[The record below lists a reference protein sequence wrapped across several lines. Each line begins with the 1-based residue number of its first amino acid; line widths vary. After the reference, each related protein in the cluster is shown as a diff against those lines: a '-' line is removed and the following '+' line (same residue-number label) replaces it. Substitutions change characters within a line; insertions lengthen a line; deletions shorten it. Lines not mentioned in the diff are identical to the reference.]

1 MKYIVLDVETKDP
14 YIDRGLGSGWVYKYR
29 NLPNCD
35 YELLGTAY
43 KTYDGRS
50 GYTTDLKIV
59 QEMVDRHDVII
70 CHNASYDVGSLTS
83 YNILRLEDK
92 ELYDTEIM
100 SRLYNSSLLSHSL
113 DILAR
118 KYLKMKKDNKGLCDK
133 VHELDL
139 YPYLK
144 KELLAQAKAEKNGET
159 WVRERPD
166 EKKLEK
172 WCKSNMDIIQAS
184 SLETVAKYAIQD
196 VECTEKLF
204 LYFKD
209 KIDMNIALKYS
220 MVTHICLDY
229 RRRGIRVDL
238 KRAREIRDEMKPL
251 IKKYHDECYKLAGQE
266 FGINSSKDMPVI
278 FDKLGIKY
286 PRTEAGNASITTPW
300 MQNQTHPL
308 CKAIVEARKAL
319 KIDRDFV
326 NKVLEIQEYTS
337 PDMGQG
343 DYGRVFP
350 ELHIMRARTGRF
362 SCVTGDVKI
371 TTDKGDVNASDINL
385 GDMVLTHKNRYR
397 AVTTCI
403 HNGVQE
409 VYEVVTGTGILR
421 CTPTHRLLTPEG
433 WKELRHI
440 KEGDKIECIEEM
452 GNSDREYKEGTQYVQ
467 GRECTNSTGDSSE
480 LEHNS
485 TQRQVHTKEASTG
498 GRVQDFESGKVL
510 GFKERRLK
518 SDDWEDWEAASSTC
532 WGVSRQQRVCYL
544 TGRGHENTVPS
555 LCNGKRTGD
564 GFITITSTGS
574 PYRRGQDEQLDR
586 QLSTMYKQRAQR
598 DTLQR
603 KRRKQYR
610 TTVKSINY
618 IGSFEVY
625 DFTVDEDHSYVSNG
639 ILSHNCTGYN
649 MQQIPSRD
657 PVFGPMCRSMFI
669 PEEGET
675 WYAIDFSNQEG
686 RLQVHYANRLKCE
699 GASLIAAEFN
709 KDPNLD
715 MHQMVADMVGIGRR
729 EAKAINLGVS
739 YGMGVSKLADQLGVD
754 VKKAKIILDK
764 YNTLAPYLHELNKK
778 CMKVMQDRKA
788 IKTIGGRY
796 SAIDPTMIID
806 GRTVSFEYKALNK
819 LIQGSA
825 ADMTIQC
832 MIDAYKEG
840 LPVLLV
846 VHDELVM
853 SGTKEQALRLKEV
866 MESCLDLDIPIVAD
880 LGEGE
885 NWNEAH

>member
-1 MKYIVLDVETKDP
+1 MKYVVLDIETKDP
-14 YIDRGLGSGWVYKYR
+14 YIDRGLGSGWVYKHHE
-29 NLPNCD
+29 LPNCD
-35 YELLGTAY
+35 YKLLGTAY
-43 KTYDGRS
+43 KSYDGSS
-50 GYTTDLKIV
+50 GYVTNLNELQVIV
-59 QEMVDRHDVII
+59 DAHDSII
-70 CHNASYDVGSLTS
+70 CHNASYDIGGISS
-83 YNILRLEDK
+83 YGILRLEDK
-92 ELYDTEIM
+92 DLYDTEIM

-144 KELLAQAKAEKNGET
+144 KELTAKARAEKLGEE
-159 WVRERPD
+159 WVRDRPD

-172 WCKSNMDIIQAS
+172 WCKSNMDIIQTS
-184 SLETVAKYAIQD
+184 SRETVAKYAIQD

-209 KIDMNIALKYS
+209 KIDMSIALKYS

-238 KRAREIRDEMKPL
+238 KRAREIRDEMIPL
-251 IKKYHDECYKLAGQE
+251 IKKYHDECYKIAGCE
-266 FGINSSKDMPVI
+266 FGINSIKDMPVV
-278 FDKLGIKY
+278 FDKLGIEY
-286 PRTEAGNASITTPW
+286 PRTEAGNPSITTPW

-362 SCVTGDVKI
+362 SC
-371 TTDKGDVNASDINL
+371 
-385 GDMVLTHKNRYR
+385 
-397 AVTTCI
+397 
-403 HNGVQE
+403 
-409 VYEVVTGTGILR
+409 
-421 CTPTHRLLTPEG
+421 
-433 WKELRHI
+433 
-440 KEGDKIECIEEM
+440 
-452 GNSDREYKEGTQYVQ
+452 
-467 GRECTNSTGDSSE
+467 
-480 LEHNS
+480 
-485 TQRQVHTKEASTG
+485 
-498 GRVQDFESGKVL
+498 
-510 GFKERRLK
+510 
-518 SDDWEDWEAASSTC
+518 
-532 WGVSRQQRVCYL
+532 
-544 TGRGHENTVPS
+544 
-555 LCNGKRTGD
+555 
-564 GFITITSTGS
+564 
-574 PYRRGQDEQLDR
+574 
-586 QLSTMYKQRAQR
+586 
-598 DTLQR
+598 
-603 KRRKQYR
+603 
-610 TTVKSINY
+610 
-618 IGSFEVY
+618 
-625 DFTVDEDHSYVSNG
+625 
-639 ILSHNCTGYN
+639 TGYN

-709 KDPNLD
+709 KDANLD

-764 YNTLAPYLHELNKK
+764 YNTLAPYLHELNQK

-796 SAIDPTMIID
+796 SAIDPTMVID
-806 GRTVSFEYKALNK
+806 GRKVSFEYKALNK

-825 ADMTIQC
+825 VDQTIEA
-832 MIDAYKEG
+832 MIKAYEEG
-840 LPVLLV
+840 IPVLLP
-846 VHDELVM
+846 VHDELCM
-853 SGTKEQALRLKEV
+853 SGTKEQAVRLKEI
-866 MESCLDLDIPIVAD
+866 METAFILDVPVVAD
-880 LGEGE
+880 LGEG
-885 NWNEAH
+885 NSWSEAH

>member
-1 MKYIVLDVETKDP
+1 MKYVVLDIETKDP
-14 YIDRGLGSGWVYKYR
+14 YIDRGLGSGWVYKHHT
-29 NLPNCD
+29 LPNCD
-35 YELLGTAY
+35 YKLLGTAY
-43 KTYDGRS
+43 KSYDGSS
-50 GYTTDLKIV
+50 GYITNLNELQVIADA
-59 QEMVDRHDVII
+59 HDSII
-70 CHNASYDVGSLTS
+70 CHNASYDIGGLSAYGV
-83 YNILRLEDK
+83 LRLEDK
-92 ELYDTEIM
+92 DLYDTEIM

-118 KYLKMKKDNKGLCDK
+118 KYLKMTKDNKGLCDK

-144 KELLAQAKAEKNGET
+144 KELTAKARAEKLGEE
-159 WVRERPD
+159 WVRDRPD

-184 SLETVAKYAIQD
+184 SRETVAKYAIQD

-209 KIDMNIALKYS
+209 KVDMNIALKYS

-238 KRAREIRDEMKPL
+238 KRAREIRDEMIPL
-251 IKKYHDECYKLAGQE
+251 IKKYHDECYRIAGCE
-266 FGINSSKDMPVI
+266 FGINSIKDMPVV
-278 FDKLGIKY
+278 FDKLGIEY
-286 PRTEAGNASITTPW
+286 PRTEAGNPSITTPW

-362 SCVTGDVKI
+362 SC
-371 TTDKGDVNASDINL
+371 
-385 GDMVLTHKNRYR
+385 
-397 AVTTCI
+397 
-403 HNGVQE
+403 
-409 VYEVVTGTGILR
+409 
-421 CTPTHRLLTPEG
+421 
-433 WKELRHI
+433 
-440 KEGDKIECIEEM
+440 
-452 GNSDREYKEGTQYVQ
+452 
-467 GRECTNSTGDSSE
+467 
-480 LEHNS
+480 
-485 TQRQVHTKEASTG
+485 
-498 GRVQDFESGKVL
+498 
-510 GFKERRLK
+510 
-518 SDDWEDWEAASSTC
+518 
-532 WGVSRQQRVCYL
+532 
-544 TGRGHENTVPS
+544 
-555 LCNGKRTGD
+555 
-564 GFITITSTGS
+564 
-574 PYRRGQDEQLDR
+574 
-586 QLSTMYKQRAQR
+586 
-598 DTLQR
+598 
-603 KRRKQYR
+603 
-610 TTVKSINY
+610 
-618 IGSFEVY
+618 
-625 DFTVDEDHSYVSNG
+625 
-639 ILSHNCTGYN
+639 TGYN

-709 KDPNLD
+709 KDANLD

-764 YNTLAPYLHELNKK
+764 YNTLAPYLHELNQK
-778 CMKVMQDRKA
+778 CMKVMQNRKA

-796 SAIDPTMIID
+796 SAIDPTMVID
-806 GRTVSFEYKALNK
+806 GRKVSFEYKALNK

-825 ADMTIQC
+825 VDQTIEA
-832 MIDAYKEG
+832 MIKAYEEG
-840 LPVLLV
+840 IPVLLP
-846 VHDELVM
+846 VHDELCM
-853 SGTKEQALRLKEV
+853 SGTKEQAVHLKEI
-866 MESCLDLDIPIVAD
+866 METAFILDVPVVAD
-880 LGEGE
+880 LGEGK
-885 NWNEAH
+885 NWSEAH